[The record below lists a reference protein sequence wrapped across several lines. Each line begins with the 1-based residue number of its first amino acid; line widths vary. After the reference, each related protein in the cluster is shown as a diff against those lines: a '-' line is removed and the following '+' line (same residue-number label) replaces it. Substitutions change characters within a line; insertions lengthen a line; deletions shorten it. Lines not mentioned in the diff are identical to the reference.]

1 MAGLINAMQNKKRV
15 IGFSSLKGGSFL
27 EEEIKKFIQP
37 GLANWEIK
45 TEYHFGGY
53 GKRSKEADDF
63 IIEQKTKYDLPLDEV
78 YTAKM
83 MMGIYEEIRK
93 GNFKRGSTILAIHT
107 GGLQGNY

>member
-1 MAGLINAMQNKKRV
+1 MEDKKRV

-27 EEEIKKFIQP
+27 DHEIKKYIQP
-37 GLANWEIK
+37 ELKNWEIK

-53 GKRSKEADDF
+53 GKRSREVDDF
-63 IIEQKTKYDLPLDEV
+63 IIEQKIKQDLPLDEV

-93 GNFKRGSTILAIHT
+93 GSFKKGSTVLAIHT